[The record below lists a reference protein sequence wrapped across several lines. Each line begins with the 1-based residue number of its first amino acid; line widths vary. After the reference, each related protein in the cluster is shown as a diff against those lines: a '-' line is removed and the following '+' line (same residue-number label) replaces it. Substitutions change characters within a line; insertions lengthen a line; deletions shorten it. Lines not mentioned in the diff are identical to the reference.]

1 MQDKRFDM
9 PVSVALGRS
18 GNTIYKVERVAQ
30 AADVLLNRWPAVTG
44 KSHVAARRACLAVL
58 DGIKEASVARAAFV
72 KAAADADILRE
83 DDYGRG

>member
-72 KAAADADILRE
+72 KAAADADILRACTP
-83 DDYGRG
+83 